1 MIVHLIIIID
11 GKMKIININ
20 ENDNR
25 IKKYNIY
32 FKYISIYII
41 WSNDNRIIHHILE
54 ELKNIY
60 KN

>member
-41 WSNDNRIIHHILE
+41 GSNDNRIIHHILE
-54 ELKNIY
+54 EL
-60 KN
+60 